1 MATTKVAVTID
12 SELLAQVDRLVVQ
25 QVFPNRS
32 KAIQSALEDKILR
45 LGRTRLAR
53 ELALLDPQEEQQ
65 MAEEGLDRELSE
77 WPEY

>member
-32 KAIQSALEDKILR
+32 KAIQSALEEKMAR
-45 LGRTRLAR
+45 FQRQRLAR
-53 ELALLDPQEEQQ
+53 ELAKLDQAAEQA
-65 MAEEGLDRELSE
+65 MAEEGLAQELAE

>member
-12 SELLAQVDRLVVQ
+12 SELLAEVDRLVVQ
-25 QVFPNRS
+25 RVFPNRS

-65 MAEEGLDRELSE
+65 MAEEGLDQELSE

>member
-32 KAIQSALEDKILR
+32 KAIQSALEDKVAR
-45 LGRTRLAR
+45 FQRTRLAR
-53 ELALLDPQEEQQ
+53 ELAHLDQAAEQQ
-65 MAEEGLDRELSE
+65 MAEEGLAQELGE

>member
-12 SELLAQVDRLVVQ
+12 SELLAEVDRLVVQ

-53 ELALLDPQEEQQ
+53 ELTLLDPQEEQQ
-65 MAEEGLDRELSE
+65 LAEEGFDQELSE

>member
-25 QVFPNRS
+25 QIFPNRS
-32 KAIQSALEDKILR
+32 KAIQSALEDKISR
-45 LGRTRLAR
+45 FCRTRLAR
-53 ELALLDPQEEQQ
+53 ELTKLDSLAEQQ
-65 MAEEGLDRELSE
+65 MAEEDFEQELDE

>member
-12 SELLAQVDRLVVQ
+12 SELLAQVDRLVTQ

-32 KAIQSALEDKILR
+32 KAIQSALEDKVAR
-45 LGRTRLAR
+45 FQRTRLAR
-53 ELALLDPQEEQQ
+53 ELANLDQAAEQD
-65 MAEEGLDRELSE
+65 MAEEGLAQELGE

>member
-32 KAIQSALEDKILR
+32 KAIQSALEDKVAR
-45 LGRTRLAR
+45 FQRTRLAR
-53 ELALLDPQEEQQ
+53 ELANLDQAAEQD
-65 MAEEGLDRELSE
+65 MAEEGLAQELGE

>member
-65 MAEEGLDRELSE
+65 MAEEGLDQELSE